1 MKKLSENWL
10 TENLIDLEYKQYILL
25 AYLEDVEQQFKQQ
38 LLYPSLAELI
48 SHYRKLKSVRDSTDQ
63 LYQSF
68 PGQLAGLDFEHF
80 KLSYRSVVEND
91 QLMDELEKIISFS
104 LPKLEI
110 QLNIGKSVYE
120 TIENQL
126 KLEPIGLV
134 PLRQNEGY
142 MILKLNQ
149 PSEIRVYEYAVS
161 IFEND
166 AEKFRAIYTKEIA
179 KYSSTLANTAPEI
192 KADLIRNN
200 KEIPNPATYFF
211 SCTLNIPVEE
221 TYLPIAKRM
230 LIKEISN
237 STGNLTAI

>member
-25 AYLEDVEQQFKQQ
+25 AYLEDVDQQFKQQ

-48 SHYRKLKSVRDSTDQ
+48 GHYRKLKSIKDSAEQ

-68 PGQLAGLDFEHF
+68 PGQLTGLDFERF
-80 KLSYRSVVEND
+80 RLSYRKVVEND
-91 QLMDELEKIISFS
+91 QLMEELERIISFS

-110 QLNIGKSVYE
+110 QLNIGKSVYDK
-120 TIENQL
+120 IEHQL

-142 MILKLNQ
+142 MILKINQ
-149 PSEIRVYEYAVS
+149 PSEIRVYEYSVS
-161 IFEND
+161 IFED
-166 AEKFRAIYTKEIA
+166 QAEKYRAIHTREIA
-179 KYSSTLANTAPEI
+179 KYSSTLVNTPPEI

-211 SCTLNIPVEE
+211 SCTENIPIEE

-230 LIKEISN
+230 LIKELSH
-237 STGNLTAI
+237 STGNFKAI

>member
-1 MKKLSENWL
+1 MNKLSENWL

-48 SHYRKLKSVRDSTDQ
+48 GHYRKLNLIKDSTEQ

-68 PGQLAGLDFEHF
+68 PGQLTGLDFERF

-91 QLMDELEKIISFS
+91 QLMEELEKIISFS

-120 TIENQL
+120 KIAHQL
-126 KLEPIGLV
+126 KIEPIGLV

-142 MILKLNQ
+142 IMLKINQ
-149 PSEIRVYEYAVS
+149 PSEIRVFEYSVS
-161 IFEND
+161 VFENE
-166 AEKFRAIYTKEIA
+166 AEKFRGVHTKEIA
-179 KYSSTLANTAPEI
+179 KYSSTLVNTPPEI

-200 KEIPNPATYFF
+200 KEIPNPAAYFF
-211 SCTLNIPVEE
+211 SCSLNIPLEE
-221 TYLPIAKRM
+221 TFLPIAKRM
-230 LIKEISN
+230 LMKELSH